1 MLRSENLF
9 MAVQTSSISMN
20 TTRNFQPLL

>member
-1 MLRSENLF
+1 
-9 MAVQTSSISMN
+9 VQTSSISMN